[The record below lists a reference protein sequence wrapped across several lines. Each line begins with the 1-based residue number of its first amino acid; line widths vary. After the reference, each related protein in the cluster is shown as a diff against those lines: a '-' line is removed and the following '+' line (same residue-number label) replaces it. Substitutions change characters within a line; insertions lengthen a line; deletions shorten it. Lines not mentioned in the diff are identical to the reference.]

1 MKMRISSNIKHYKDS
16 RNVVIFMAGSW
27 FCGTCAA
34 RAGREYRHILLVY
47 ISVEFIYVYW
57 NTPILSK
64 LE

>member
-1 MKMRISSNIKHYKDS
+1 MRISSNIKHYKDS

-47 ISVEFIYVYW
+47 IYVEFIYVY
-57 NTPILSK
+57 
-64 LE
+64 